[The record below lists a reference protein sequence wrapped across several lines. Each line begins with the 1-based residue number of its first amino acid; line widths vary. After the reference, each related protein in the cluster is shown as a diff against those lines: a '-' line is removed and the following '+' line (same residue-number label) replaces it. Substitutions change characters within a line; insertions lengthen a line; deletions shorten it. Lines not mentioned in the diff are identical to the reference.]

1 VTGSSLARERPAE
14 ALPVVPDPPKV
25 LDRWVRFRV
34 ADPDHRFAGLT
45 LECDAVV
52 KGAGRSFSRRD
63 GRWELRIPRPSL
75 ARLEYQLGIV
85 DHHGQASSEVDPGNP
100 LRVDTAFGQKSV
112 VELPGYQP
120 PRWLTG
126 RALDGSY
133 EALVVRGETTDA
145 LPVTVW
151 SPEGT
156 TAREPLPLLLV
167 QDGPE
172 YDVLASLSRYSGALI
187 AAGTLPPHRLA
198 LLEPVQRNA
207 WYSGSPQYLR
217 TQMGAGLARL
227 RQDYAVEGDVALLGA
242 SLGGLTALLAGLHAP
257 RGVGA
262 VFSQSGSFF
271 QVRHDDRH
279 DSVATFPYYWRI
291 AQRVQ
296 EILDMRRTE
305 RPLRIGL
312 TCGALEENAPNNA
325 SMASAL
331 ARAGHRVDH
340 VELPDLHNYTAW
352 RDALDPHLTDVLR
365 DCWHA
370 TG

>member
-1 VTGSSLARERPAE
+1 M
-14 ALPVVPDPPKV
+14 
-25 LDRWVRFRV
+25 
-34 ADPDHRFAGLT
+34 
-45 LECDAVV
+45 
-52 KGAGRSFSRRD
+52 
-63 GRWELRIPRPSL
+63 
-75 ARLEYQLGIV
+75 
-85 DHHGQASSEVDPGNP
+85 
-100 LRVDTAFGQKSV
+100 
-112 VELPGYQP
+112 
-120 PRWLTG
+120 
-126 RALDGSY
+126 
-133 EALVVRGETTDA
+133 
-145 LPVTVW
+145 TVW

-156 TAREPLPLLLV
+156 SAREPLPLLLV

-227 RQDYAVEGDVALLGA
+227 RHDYAVAGKVAVLGA
-242 SLGGLTALLAGLHAP
+242 SLGGLTALLAGLHAS
-257 RGVGA
+257 REVGA

-271 QVRHDDRH
+271 QIRHDDRH
-279 DSVATFPYYWRI
+279 DSVTTFPHYWRI
-291 AQRVQ
+291 TQRVQ
-296 EILDMRRTE
+296 AILDMRHTD

-331 ARAGHRVDH
+331 AKAGHRVDH

-352 RDALDPHLTDVLR
+352 RDALDPHLTVVLQ
-365 DCWHA
+365 DCWRT

>member
-1 VTGSSLARERPAE
+1 VTGSVPAT
-14 ALPVVPDPPKV
+14 ADSAATVPVAPDPPKV

-52 KGAGRSFSRRD
+52 KGAGRSFSRRG

-75 ARLEYQLGIV
+75 ARLEYQLGVV
-85 DHHGQASSEVDPGNP
+85 DHRGQASSQLDPANP

-112 VELPGYQP
+112 VELPGYQR
-120 PRWLTG
+120 PRWLTEP
-126 RALDGSY
+126 AVDGTY

-156 TAREPLPLLLV
+156 SAREPLPLLLV

-227 RQDYAVEGDVALLGA
+227 RHDYAVAGQVAVLGA
-242 SLGGLTALLAGLHAP
+242 SLGGLTALLAGLHAS
-257 RGVGA
+257 RDVGA

-271 QVRHDDRH
+271 QIRHDDRH
-279 DSVATFPYYWRI
+279 DSVTTFPHYWRI
-291 AQRVQ
+291 TQRVQ
-296 EILDMRRTE
+296 AILDMRHTD

-331 ARAGHRVDH
+331 AKAGHRVDH

-352 RDALDPHLTDVLR
+352 RDALDPHLTVVLQ
-365 DCWHA
+365 DCWRT

>member
-1 VTGSSLARERPAE
+1 M
-14 ALPVVPDPPKV
+14 
-25 LDRWVRFRV
+25 
-34 ADPDHRFAGLT
+34 
-45 LECDAVV
+45 
-52 KGAGRSFSRRD
+52 
-63 GRWELRIPRPSL
+63 
-75 ARLEYQLGIV
+75 
-85 DHHGQASSEVDPGNP
+85 
-100 LRVDTAFGQKSV
+100 DTAFGQKSV
-112 VELPGYQP
+112 VELPGYQR
-120 PRWLTG
+120 PRWLT
-126 RALDGSY
+126 APAVDGTY
-133 EALVVRGETTDA
+133 DALVVRGETTDA

-156 TAREPLPLLLV
+156 SAREPLPLLLV

-227 RQDYAVEGDVALLGA
+227 RHDYAVAGKVAVLGA
-242 SLGGLTALLAGLHAP
+242 SLGGLTALLAGLHAS
-257 RGVGA
+257 GEVGA

-279 DSVATFPYYWRI
+279 DSVTTFPHYWRI

-296 EILDMRRTE
+296 AILDVRTHRPAAADRADLRCPRGE
-305 RPLRIGL
+305 RAQQRLDGVRPR
-312 TCGALEENAPNNA
+312 
-325 SMASAL
+325 
-331 ARAGHRVDH
+331 RAGHRVDH

-352 RDALDPHLTDVLR
+352 RDALDPHLTDVLQ
-365 DCWHA
+365 DCWRT